1 MRPAAGRGMG
11 HANRPERAA
20 RAARGGAKPPGAGGQ
35 PPITRN
41 RRNGHTIIR
50 PPAPCRMPIRTYYR
64 LAAVGEGGLL
74 EKNRESYYGV
84 MVGANIASYYES
96 SVASILARL
105 KKPFF
110 VDPCT
115 APFGLD
121 LGLIKRDG
129 DMRTSYRRLVE
140 RMDRGSGAG
149 TLARRIGQG
158 RLRPS
163 DLVAGGGRGRATAL
177 AKSLVRGAVDI
188 QKKCLDLDASKKN
201 QSIKRYMEILKGAP
215 QDDVLEG
222 AEFVV
227 APYFYMPDLE
237 SEWLRANAALHAA
250 ASGSEEG
257 AYAMI
262 CIGRAVLEDAGAA
275 ARIAAAYP
283 DAGGFLVWVNAF
295 DDSGANVDGLRRY
308 RTLLGDLAGVGRPII
323 ALYGGYYTAVASERA
338 GIAGLVRGIGS
349 GESRDIERQVG
360 GGGFPKRYYIR
371 HLHSHVMEETAAAAL
386 ADLPGLRCRCRAC
399 KDAMGR
405 AVGRRRP
412 ANDRDRYGMLLKA
425 MGPSQIK
432 EHTIHVHRME
442 ARHAAKTGFTASASV
457 LGRLAQADVDRASG
471 LGVRT
476 AHLPRWISALRPGAA
491 TAA

>member
-1 MRPAAGRGMG
+1 
-11 HANRPERAA
+11 
-20 RAARGGAKPPGAGGQ
+20 
-35 PPITRN
+35 
-41 RRNGHTIIR
+41 
-50 PPAPCRMPIRTYYR
+50 MPIRTYYR
-64 LAAVGEGGLL
+64 LATAGEGSLL
-74 EKNRESYYGV
+74 EKNRDSYDGV
-84 MVGANIASYYES
+84 MVGANIASYCES
-96 SVASILARL
+96 SVASILVRL

-140 RMDRGSGAG
+140 RIDRGSGAG
-149 TLARRIGQG
+149 ALARRIGRG
-158 RLRPS
+158 RLLPS

-177 AKSLVRGAVDI
+177 ARSLARGTVDI
-188 QKKCLDLDASKKN
+188 QRKCLDLDASKKN
-201 QSIKRYMEILKGAP
+201 RSIKRYMEILGGAP
-215 QDDVLEG
+215 RDG
-222 AEFVV
+222 APKGPEFVV
-227 APYFYMPDLE
+227 APYFYMPDLG

-257 AYAMI
+257 AYAML
-262 CIGRAVLEDAGAA
+262 CIGRAVLKDGGAA

-283 DAGGFLVWVNAF
+283 DAGGFLVWVNGF
-295 DDSGANVDGLRRY
+295 DDSRADMGGLRRY
-308 RTLLGDLAGVGRPII
+308 RALLDGLAGVGRPVV

-349 GESRDIERQVG
+349 GESRDIERQVS

-371 HLHSHVMEETAAAAL
+371 HLHSYVMEETAAEAL
-386 ADLPGLRCRCRAC
+386 ADLPALRCRCRAC

-405 AVGRRRP
+405 AVDGRRP
-412 ANDRDRYGMLLKA
+412 ADDRDRYEKLLDA

-442 ARHAAKTGFTASASV
+442 ARHAARTGLAASASV

-491 TAA
+491 AA